1 MTTFAPRLAGPNWAA
16 TNPAADETEG
26 ISAMSE
32 LSAPISLATA
42 DRAAPAARSPRL
54 KSKPTLV
61 QSSMS
66 SW

>member
-1 MTTFAPRLAGPNWAA
+1 MTMFSPRRPGPNWAA
-16 TNPAADETEG
+16 TNPAADETDG

-32 LSAPISLATA
+32 LSAPISAATA

-54 KSKPTLV
+54 KSKPV
-61 QSSMS
+61 RAQSSI